1 MDAVRGGEIKKSFK
15 ELKWYEYV
23 MGTVMIVI
31 AARAM
36 IQGFTTGDSDGNPAW
51 LTVINFISAVC
62 GVLCIFFTAK
72 ANISNF
78 IFATVNTLVYA
89 IYLVYWHIWG
99 TAALEILFYIP
110 MNFISWYM
118 WARHRD
124 AELTQKTKSKRM
136 SVGQNVF
143 WAAAVVISAV
153 IYHYILVLVDGKEIF
168 GTVQSVRDVRW
179 QDAFI
184 LSIGLVATV
193 LELLRYRE
201 QYVWW
206 IITDVISV
214 WMYIVHFDAVYLT
227 KRSIYLIMAV
237 IGLVNWARLNKERN
251 GKNE

>member
-1 MDAVRGGEIKKSFK
+1 
-15 ELKWYEYV
+15 
-23 MGTVMIVI
+23 MGAVMIFI

-36 IQGFTTGDSDGNPAW
+36 VLGFTTGSADGNPAW

-78 IFATVNTLVYA
+78 VFATVNTVVYA

-110 MNFISWYM
+110 MNFISWYY
-118 WARHRD
+118 WAKHRD
-124 AELTQKTKSKRM
+124 KELTQKTKVKKLTLS
-136 SVGQNVF
+136 QN
-143 WAAAVVISAV
+143 AVCATIILVSGI
-153 IYHYILVLVDGKEIF
+153 IYHSVLVQF
-168 GTVQSVRDVRW
+168 GGNVAW
-179 QDAFI
+179 FDAFI
-184 LSIGLVATV
+184 LSIGIVATI

-206 IITDVISV
+206 IITDVVSV
-214 WMYIVHFDAVYLT
+214 GMYIVHFDAVYLT

-237 IGLVNWARLNKERN
+237 IGLINWARLRETRN
-251 GKNE
+251 IENE

>member
-15 ELKWYEYV
+15 ELRWYEYV

>member
-1 MDAVRGGEIKKSFK
+1 MDNIKKSFK
-15 ELKWYEYV
+15 ELKWYEYLMGAV
-23 MGTVMIVI
+23 MVFI

-36 IQGFTTGDSDGNPAW
+36 VLGFTEGSADGNPPW

-78 IFATVNTLVYA
+78 VFATVNTIVYA

-110 MNFISWYM
+110 MNFISWYF
-118 WARHRD
+118 WAKHRD
-124 AELTQKTKSKRM
+124 QEITQKTKAKRLTIP
-136 SVGQNVF
+136 QNV
-143 WAAAVVISAV
+143 ICAV
-153 IYHYILVLVDGKEIF
+153 IVLSAGLIYHAVLVRIGGEVAWF
-168 GTVQSVRDVRW
+168 
-179 QDAFI
+179 DAFT
-184 LSIGLVATV
+184 LSIGIVATI

-206 IITDVISV
+206 IITDVVSV
-214 WMYIVHFDAVYLT
+214 GMYIAHFDAVYLT

-237 IGLVNWARLNKERN
+237 IGLANWAKLNKTRN
-251 GKNE
+251 IENE